1 MIEDLVLKSQDSRRS
16 DDQDSPAFR
25 TMEPAARTAMQDGLA
40 MLRRRRWVVL
50 AVLAVSILAALG
62 YIFLSR
68 PLYESDA
75 LLVESSDSS
84 GDLNI
89 EQMALQTDTDADKKL
104 QTQVQIIAA
113 DSTLL
118 TVVDKLQLQKDPWFY
133 NPHGL
138 SSKIFFWTKR
148 PEPTDNILDGPPGVR
163 EAILKKIDK
172 HLKVEV
178 VPRTMVLS
186 VSFRSPSPE
195 MSTKVVNAIVQAY
208 LHRNVEVRFKQ
219 MNDASSWLGE
229 QLTGIKANAEGKQSE
244 LVKYQKDHNILLL
257 GEDQSTNDITVK
269 LQQLSKE
276 LVAAQTDRI
285 MKEAKFRLASTGNP
299 ELVAQVAPNST
310 LSMLRQQEADLTGQ
324 YAEAVSKYG
333 VGYPH
338 MAELKERL
346 QTVRNSIQREV
357 HNITESLRLDYNGSQ
372 ETEQKLSAAVDRQ
385 RAEAFKLNSDAVGYE
400 VLEREVVATQE
411 LYQGLQEKLQE
422 AGVLAGLKSNNTDVL
437 NWARPSS
444 KPAEP
449 DAMLS
454 LFLGVFGGGLV
465 GCCVAFV
472 LEKID
477 DKISGADDLEKM
489 TGLPSLVVIPYRRKI
504 KGESTTQFSYDM
516 VTIHRPRS
524 ELAEAFRSLRSSLL
538 LSAGTAPRLVIVT
551 STFPGEGKTT
561 TAVNTALAF
570 AQQGSRVLLIDA
582 DLRRPSVHTRLTAPY
597 NGGLSEVLSGQRQLS
612 DVVVPFP
619 ELPSLSLLAAG
630 PIPPQPSEM
639 LGSAR
644 MREVLEYAR
653 AHYDFV
659 VLDSPP
665 VLAVTDAVILSAVAD
680 RVVYICRE
688 GSTSRHA
695 LLRGLSV
702 LGRVNAH
709 FAGLVVNGVNTDG
722 GSRYYYGSKRS
733 RDYYLED

>member
-1 MIEDLVLKSQDSRRS
+1 MIEDLVLKSQDGRT
-16 DDQDSPAFR
+16 DDQESPTLR
-25 TMEPAARTAMQDGLA
+25 TIEQAPRTAMQDGLA
-40 MLRRRRWVVL
+40 VLRRRRWVVL
-50 AVLAVSILAALG
+50 GVLGVSLLAALG
-62 YIFLSR
+62 YIFFSL
-68 PLYESDA
+68 PLYESAA
-75 LLVESSDSS
+75 LLVESEDSS
-84 GDLNI
+84 SDLNI
-89 EQMALQTDTDADKKL
+89 EQMVQTDTDEDKKL
-104 QTQVQIIAA
+104 QTQVQVLTA
-113 DSTLL
+113 DTTIL
-118 TVVDKLQLQKDPWFY
+118 TAIDQLHLQKDPWFY
-133 NPHGL
+133 NPHSLG
-138 SSKIFFWTKR
+138 SKIIFWKKK
-148 PEPTDNILDGPPGVR
+148 PEAPENVENGPAMVR
-163 EAILKKIDK
+163 EAMLKKFNK

-178 VPRTMVLS
+178 VPRTMVLT

-195 MSTKVVNAIVQAY
+195 QSTRIVNALVDAY
-208 LHRNVEVRFKQ
+208 IKRNYQVRFKQ
-219 MNDASSWLGE
+219 MEDASTWLAG
-229 QLTGIKANAEGKQSE
+229 QLTGIKSNAETAQSK
-244 LVKYQKDHNILLL
+244 LVKYQQDHNILLL
-257 GEDQSTNDITVK
+257 GEDQTTNDVTVK
-269 LQQLSKE
+269 LQELSKE

-310 LSMLRQQEADLTGQ
+310 LSMLRQQEADLAGQ
-324 YAEAVSKYG
+324 YGEAISKYG
-333 VGYPH
+333 VGYPR

-346 QTVRNSIQREV
+346 LTVRNSIQREV
-357 HNITESLRLDYNGSQ
+357 QNITESLRLDYNGSQ
-372 ETEQKLSAAVDRQ
+372 VTEQKLAAAVDRQ
-385 RAEAFKLNSDAVGYE
+385 RTEAFKLNSDAVGYE

-411 LYQGLQEKLQE
+411 LYQGLQQKLQE

-437 NWARPSS
+437 NIARPSS
-444 KPAEP
+444 EPADP
-449 DAMLS
+449 NVPVS
-454 LFLGVFGGGLV
+454 LLLAIFGGGII
-465 GCCVAFV
+465 GCCAAFV
-472 LEKID
+472 LEKVD

-489 TGLPSLVVIPYRRKI
+489 TGLPSLVVIPYRKRD

-538 LSAGTAPRLVIVT
+538 LSAGTAPRLIIVT

-582 DLRRPSVHTRLTAPY
+582 DLRRPSIHTRLTAPY

-688 GSTSRHA
+688 GATSRHA
-695 LLRGLSV
+695 LIRGLSV